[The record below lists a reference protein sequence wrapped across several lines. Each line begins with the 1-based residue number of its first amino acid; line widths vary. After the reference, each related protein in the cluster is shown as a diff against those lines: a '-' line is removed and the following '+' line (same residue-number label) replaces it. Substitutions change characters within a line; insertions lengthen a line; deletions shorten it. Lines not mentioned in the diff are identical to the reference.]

1 MVNYNLISENG
12 CLPLNTDRSVESYI
26 NVNKGDHIIVN
37 GKHFAVVEVKK
48 YLTINC
54 VDLIVRNIYVS

>member
-1 MVNYNLISENG
+1 MTINYNLISENG
-12 CLPLNTDRSVESYI
+12 SLPFETRYVDSCIS
-26 NVNKGDHIIVN
+26 VNKGDHIVVN
-37 GKHFAVVEVKK
+37 GKHFVVTEVKK